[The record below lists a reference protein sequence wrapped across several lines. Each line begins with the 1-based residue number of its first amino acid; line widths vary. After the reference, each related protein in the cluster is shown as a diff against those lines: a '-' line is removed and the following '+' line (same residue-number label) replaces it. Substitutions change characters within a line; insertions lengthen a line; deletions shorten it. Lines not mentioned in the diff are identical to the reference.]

1 MSLAHAEGGAALLRL
16 AVRAAHRAGELLL
29 EGAAAGPPEVR
40 TKSSA
45 KDLVTAFDRRSEAC
59 VVEILTAAR
68 PDDGILGEE
77 GGERPGRSGVRW
89 VIDPLD
95 GTANFVSGYPA
106 FVVSI
111 AAERAGRTEVG
122 VVHDPSRRETFTAI
136 RGRGAARDG
145 LPLTVSGAERLEQ
158 ALVSTGFSSDPATRD
173 RQAALAA
180 RVVARVRDIRSS
192 GSAALDL
199 CWVAAGRLD
208 AYYES
213 GTRLWDRAAGALIAE
228 EAGAWVGGGA
238 DGRPPCDAMTI
249 ACAPKAAD
257 ALCALVGH
265 A

>member
-1 MSLAHAEGGAALLRL
+1 MSLAHAEGGAALLEL
-16 AVRAAHRAGELLL
+16 AVRAARTAGDLLL
-29 EGAAAGPPEVR
+29 EGAASGPPEVR

-45 KDLVTAFDRRSEAC
+45 TDLVTAFDRASEER
-59 VVEILTAAR
+59 VVEVLTAAR

-106 FVVSI
+106 FVVSV
-111 AAERAGRTEVG
+111 AAERDGRTEVG
-122 VVHDPSRRETFTAI
+122 VVHDPSRRETFTAV

-145 LPLTVSGAERLEQ
+145 RALTVSGPDRLEQ
-158 ALVSTGFSSDPATRD
+158 ALVSTGFSSDPAARA

-180 RVVARVRDIRSS
+180 QVVRHVRDIRSS

-199 CWVAAGRLD
+199 CWVAAGRLG

-213 GTRLWDRAAGALIAE
+213 GTRLWDRAAGVLIAE

-238 DGRPPCDAMTI
+238 AGEPPGDAMTI
-249 ACAPKAAD
+249 ASAPKVAH
-257 ALCALVGH
+257 ALRALVGH